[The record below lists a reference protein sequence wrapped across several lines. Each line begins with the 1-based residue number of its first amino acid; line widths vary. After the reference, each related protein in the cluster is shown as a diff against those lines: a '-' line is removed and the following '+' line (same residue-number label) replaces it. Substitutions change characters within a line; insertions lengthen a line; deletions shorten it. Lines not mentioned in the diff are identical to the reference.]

1 MKNDTFDLIVAGG
14 GFAGVAAAVSAAR
27 CGLRVLLLEKSNSL
41 GGAAVN
47 CLVNP
52 FMAFRAGAFDKSG
65 RFVPFSQGIFEE
77 IVQSLQEFD
86 GDTAIEGAV
95 FNEEYLKIILNRL
108 VLQSGVQILFHA
120 CLISAETETASVP
133 PEQEQLGRTALKSVT
148 VTAAAG
154 TLRFYADYFIDATG
168 DAALAY
174 LSGFPCRLGRSGDHL
189 CQPMTLCFRLAN
201 VDIPKYIETR
211 GQINPLYNRFQKEG
225 KIKNPREDVLIFEN
239 LIHGV
244 LHFNT
249 TRIVKLNPT
258 DPFDLTQAELL
269 AREQVLELFLFLKRN
284 FECFRESQLA
294 MTAPEIGIRES
305 RMIEGEYLLT
315 GSDLT
320 ERKRFPDT
328 IALGNYDIDIHNPE
342 GAGTSHHYFRDG
354 EYYDIPYR
362 SLIPRSSVNLL
373 AAGRCISVDHE
384 AQASIRVMP
393 IVCCIGQAAG
403 LAAALAARQQKP
415 VGAVD
420 AGELQELIVRQH
432 GVVAVD

>member
-1 MKNDTFDLIVAGG
+1 M
-14 GFAGVAAAVSAAR
+14 
-27 CGLRVLLLEKSNSL
+27 
-41 GGAAVN
+41 
-47 CLVNP
+47 
-52 FMAFRAGAFDKSG
+52 
-65 RFVPFSQGIFEE
+65 
-77 IVQSLQEFD
+77 
-86 GDTAIEGAV
+86 
-95 FNEEYLKIILNRL
+95 
-108 VLQSGVQILFHA
+108 
-120 CLISAETETASVP
+120 
-133 PEQEQLGRTALKSVT
+133 
-148 VTAAAG
+148 
-154 TLRFYADYFIDATG
+154 
-168 DAALAY
+168 
-174 LSGFPCRLGRSGDHL
+174 
-189 CQPMTLCFRLAN
+189 
-201 VDIPKYIETR
+201 
-211 GQINPLYNRFQKEG
+211 
-225 KIKNPREDVLIFEN
+225 
-239 LIHGV
+239 

-284 FECFRESQLA
+284 FECFRESQLV

-420 AGELQELIVRQH
+420 AGELQELIVQQH